1 MSQTRPPVG
10 SASVGGKNR
19 PANPISWIAGDP
31 LRIQSMRASEILVS
45 LCELRS
51 AQTTLHHPRSS

>member
-1 MSQTRPPVG
+1 MSPTQPPVG
-10 SASVGGKNR
+10 SPRMGGKYR
-19 PANPISWIAGDP
+19 PAYPISWIAGDP

-51 AQTTLHHPRSS
+51 AQTTLLHSRLS